1 LISQKKEGF
10 FRANKAG
17 YTEGVM
23 IFDSL
28 ILTAVRDE
36 LGRTLV
42 GGKIEKITQP
52 DPLEIVL
59 RFYHAGH
66 KHDLLLSCDPV
77 NARAHLTFAR
87 RDNPPTP
94 PPFCSVLRKYLDG
107 AWLSDISLPLGFGER
122 VLHLHFKAVDGAPY
136 TLIAEIMG
144 KHSNLIFVNGAG
156 MILGA
161 AKNIGRTI
169 NRLRQIQP
177 GLNYAPPP
185 RQRGRHDPLLPLV
198 TDLGTEPLESD
209 KAKEWLMANWSGVSP
224 LLASET
230 VARISGLLTPQTL
243 HHALTVL
250 LTVVRVGDWS
260 PRVWT
265 DDAGKML
272 GAYPL
277 VLQTVPLANQ
287 HSRESVS
294 VALDHAA
301 SSIVSRE
308 TFEHARESLLAA
320 LRRTRKLREREV
332 SEMELGLRNAAR
344 SEEYRQSGDLLLAN
358 RSQIVRGQS
367 SVSVPDYYALALPD
381 GTQSLRTITLDPT
394 LTVSENAERLY
405 KRSRK
410 AEASAAMLQERQASA
425 QADAARLAQAEQSA
439 ARAISPEEITALRV
453 SLAPAL
459 TGGGSQSGADSGPRQ
474 APPDFEG
481 HKIKR
486 YQTVDGWEIL
496 VGENAAANDY
506 LTTRI
511 AASSDIWLHVRAAAS
526 AHGIIRAKNKPASV
540 SQAALQQAAEMVAAR
555 SEVKH
560 SSLIPVDYMLKKYVR
575 KPRKSAPGA
584 VTYQNEKTLF
594 VAGIHGE

>member
-1 LISQKKEGF
+1 
-10 FRANKAG
+10 
-17 YTEGVM
+17 M

-36 LGRTLV
+36 LGRALV

-66 KHDLLLSCDPV
+66 KHDLLLSCDPA
-77 NARAHLTFAR
+77 NARAHLTFTR

-107 AWLSDISLPLGFGER
+107 AWLDDISLPLGFGER
-122 VLHLHFKAVDGAPY
+122 VMHLHFKAVDGAPY

-144 KHSNLIFVNGAG
+144 KHSNLIFINGAG

-177 GLNYAPPP
+177 GLAYDPPP
-185 RQRGRHDPLLPLV
+185 RQRGRRDPLLPLEIE
-198 TDLGTEPLESD
+198 LGTEPLPAEE
-209 KAKEWLMANWSGVSP
+209 AKDWLMTHWSGISP

-230 VARISGLLTPQTL
+230 IARAPDSLLTEQTL
-243 HHALTVL
+243 HHALSVL

-265 DDAGKML
+265 DNVGKML
-272 GAYPL
+272 GAYP
-277 VLQTVPLANQ
+277 VPLLTVSPADQ
-287 HSRESVS
+287 HRRESIS

-301 SSIVSRE
+301 SSIVGRE
-308 TFEHARESLLAA
+308 TFDHAREALLAA
-320 LRRTRKLREREV
+320 LRRTRKLREREA
-332 SEMELGLRNAAR
+332 SEMEQGLRNAAR

-358 RSQIVRGQS
+358 RSQIVRGQPQ
-367 SVSVPDYYALALPD
+367 VSVPDYYAPVSAE
-381 GTQSLRTITLDPT
+381 GETTTRTITLDPT

-410 AEASAAMLQERQASA
+410 AEVSGAMLQERLASA
-425 QADAARLAQAEQSA
+425 LADAAQIAQAEMA
-439 ARAISPEEITALRV
+439 ASRATSPEEITALRA
-453 SLAPAL
+453 SLAPSL
-459 TGGGSQSGADSGPRQ
+459 NQNSQSSGAGDSAARPSLS
-474 APPDFEG
+474 DFEG

-486 YQTVDGWEIL
+486 FQTVDGWEIL
-496 VGENAAANDY
+496 VGENATANDY
-506 LTTRI
+506 LTTKI
-511 AASSDIWLHVRAAAS
+511 ASSSDIWLHVRAATS
-526 AHGIIRAKNKPASV
+526 AHGIIRARNRPASV
-540 SQAALQQAAEMVAAR
+540 SHAALQQAAEMVAAR

-560 SSLIPVDYMLKKYVR
+560 SSLVPVDYTLKKYVR

>member
-1 LISQKKEGF
+1 
-10 FRANKAG
+10 
-17 YTEGVM
+17 M

-28 ILTAVRDE
+28 LLTAVRDE
-36 LGRTLV
+36 LGKTLV
-42 GGKIEKITQP
+42 GGKVEKITQP
-52 DPLEIVL
+52 DPLEVVL

-66 KHDLLLSCDPV
+66 KHDLLLSCDAAY
-77 NARAHLTFAR
+77 ARAHLTFAR

-107 AWLSDISLPLGFGER
+107 AWLVDISLPLGFGER
-122 VLHLHFKAVDGAPY
+122 VLHLQFKAVDGAPY

-161 AKNIGRTI
+161 AKNIGRSI

-177 GLNYAPPP
+177 GLTYTPPP
-185 RQRGRHDPLLPLV
+185 RQRGKHDPLAPLNAELDSE
-198 TDLGTEPLESD
+198 TLSPED
-209 KAKEWLMANWSGVSP
+209 AQEWLMGHWSGVSP
-224 LLASET
+224 LLASEI
-230 VARISGLLTPQTL
+230 VARVPDTLTQQTL
-243 HHALTVL
+243 HHALAVL

-265 DDAGKML
+265 DDTGKTL
-272 GAYPL
+272 GAYPVPL
-277 VLQTVPLANQ
+277 RTVPAANQ
-287 HSRESVS
+287 HTRESVS

-301 SSIVSRE
+301 SSIVGRE
-308 TFEHARESLLAA
+308 TFAHARESLLTA

-332 SEMELGLRNAAR
+332 SEMEMGLRNAAR
-344 SEEYRQSGDLLLAN
+344 AEEYRQSGDLLLAQA
-358 RSQIVRGQS
+358 QIPRGETM
-367 SVSVPDYYALALPD
+367 VTVPDYYAPALENGEAVP
-381 GTQSLRTITLDPT
+381 RTITLDPT
-394 LTVSENAERLY
+394 LTVSENAERFY

-410 AEASAAMLQERQASA
+410 AEAGAAMLRERQEAA
-425 QADAARLAQAEQSA
+425 RAEAARLALAEGDA
-439 ARAISPEEITALRV
+439 ARAASPDEIAALRAA
-453 SLAPAL
+453 LAAAL
-459 TGGGSQSGADSGPRQ
+459 TSGTPQAGPDSAVRPS
-474 APPDFEG
+474 APDFEG

-496 VGENAAANDY
+496 VGENATANDY
-506 LTTRI
+506 LTTKL
-511 AASSDIWLHVRAAAS
+511 AASSDIWLHVRAATS
-526 AHGIIRAKNKPASV
+526 AHGIIRARNKPASV
-540 SQAALQQAAEMVAAR
+540 SPAALQQAAEMVAAR

-560 SSLIPVDYMLKKYVR
+560 SSLIPVDYTLKKHVR

>member
-1 LISQKKEGF
+1 MCAKP
-10 FRANKAG
+10 G
-17 YTEGVM
+17 YTNHAM

-28 ILTAVRDE
+28 LLAAVRDE

-42 GGKIEKITQP
+42 GGKVEKITQP

-66 KHDLLLSCDPV
+66 KHDLLLSCD
-77 NARAHLTFAR
+77 AAYTRAHLTFAR
-87 RDNPPTP
+87 RENPPTP
-94 PPFCSVLRKYLDG
+94 PPFCAVLRRYLDG
-107 AWLSDISLPLGFGER
+107 AWLSDVSLPLGFGER

-136 TLIAEIMG
+136 VLIAEMMG
-144 KHSNLIFVNGAG
+144 KHSNLNFVNGAG

-161 AKNIGRTI
+161 AKNIGRTL

-177 GLNYAPPP
+177 GLTYTPPP
-185 RQRGRHDPLLPLV
+185 RQRGKHDPTAPLNME
-198 TDLGTEPLESD
+198 LGPETLTPDEAE
-209 KAKEWLMANWSGVSP
+209 EWLMTHWSGVSP

-230 VARISGLLTPQTL
+230 LARVTGTLTPQTL
-243 HHALTVL
+243 HHALAVL

-265 DDAGKML
+265 DPAGKML
-272 GAYPL
+272 GAYPVPL
-277 VLQTVPLANQ
+277 LTVPPADQ
-287 HSRESVS
+287 HPRESVS

-301 SSIVSRE
+301 SSIIGRE
-308 TFEHARESLLAA
+308 TFERTRDSLLAA
-320 LRRTRKLREREV
+320 LRRTRKLREREA
-332 SEMELGLRNAAR
+332 SELEQGLRNAAR
-344 SEEYRQSGDLLLAN
+344 AEEYRQAGDLLLTN
-358 RSQIVRGQS
+358 QSQIRRGQS
-367 SVSVPDYYALALPD
+367 LISVPDYYAPPLP
-381 GTQSLRTITLDPT
+381 GGEPTMRFIALDPT
-394 LTVSENAERLY
+394 LSVHENAERFY

-410 AEASAAMLQERQASA
+410 ADLSALTLQERRA
-425 QADAARLAQAEQSA
+425 QALEEVVLLSLAERETERVTTSAEVAALRLSLAQSLTSGNAPNTPDSPDAA
-439 ARAISPEEITALRV
+439 
-453 SLAPAL
+453 
-459 TGGGSQSGADSGPRQ
+459 PRQ

-496 VGENAAANDY
+496 VGENAVSNDY
-506 LTTRI
+506 LTTKL
-511 AASSDIWLHVRAAAS
+511 AAASDIWLHVRAATS

-540 SQAALQQAAEMVAAR
+540 SHAALQQAAEMVAAR

-560 SSLIPVDYMLKKYVR
+560 SSLIPVDYTLKKHVR
-575 KPRKSAPGA
+575 KPRKSAPGS

>member
-1 LISQKKEGF
+1 
-10 FRANKAG
+10 
-17 YTEGVM
+17 M

-28 ILTAVRDE
+28 TLTAVRDE
-36 LGRTLV
+36 LGRALV

-66 KHDLLLSCDPV
+66 KHDLLISCDPV

-94 PPFCSVLRKYLDG
+94 PPFCSVLRKYLEG
-107 AWLSDISLPLGFGER
+107 AWVSDISLPLGFGER

-177 GLNYAPPP
+177 GLTYAAPP
-185 RQRGRHDPLLPLV
+185 RQRGKRDPLLPLD
-198 TDLGTEPLESD
+198 TELGTKILAPDE
-209 KAKEWLMANWSGVSP
+209 AKEWLMANWSGVSP

-230 VARISGLLTPQTL
+230 AARVVDGPLTPQTL
-243 HHALTVL
+243 HHALAVL

-265 DDAGKML
+265 DDAGTTL
-272 GAYPL
+272 GAYPIAL
-277 VLQTVPLANQ
+277 FTVKSENQ
-287 HSRESVS
+287 HPRESIS

-308 TFEHARESLLAA
+308 TFDHARESLLTA
-320 LRRTRKLREREV
+320 LRRTRRLREREA

-358 RSQIVRGQS
+358 RSQIARGQAQ
-367 SVSVPDYYALALPD
+367 VSVPDYYAPQE
-381 GTQSLRTITLDPT
+381 GEPSLRTITLDPT
-394 LTVSENAERLY
+394 LTVSENAERFY

-410 AEASAAMLQERQASA
+410 AEASAATLQERQAAALS
-425 QADAARLAQAEQSA
+425 DAARLAQAEQSA
-439 ARAISPEEITALRV
+439 ARAATPEEIAALRE

-459 TGGGSQSGADSGPRQ
+459 TQGGPQNAADSGPRQ

-486 YQTVDGWEIL
+486 FQTVDGWEIL
-496 VGENAAANDY
+496 VGENAASNDY
-506 LTTRI
+506 LTTKI
-511 AASSDIWLHVRAAAS
+511 ASSSDIWLHVRAATS
-526 AHGIIRAKNKPASV
+526 AHGVIRARNRPASV
-540 SQAALQQAAEMVAAR
+540 SHAALQQAAEMVAAR

-560 SSLIPVDYMLKKYVR
+560 SSLVPVDYTLKKYVR